1 VSFIGIFRDKV
12 AVKGLLIL
20 FGAMFLQQLSG
31 INAVL
36 FFANDIF
43 VQAGTELE
51 PRFNS
56 IIIGVVQV
64 LATIP
69 ATLVVDK
76 LGRKLLLIISAIAMA
91 IFITILGFYF
101 FFQVKIGQCV
111 FKNLA
116 L

>member
-1 VSFIGIFRDKV
+1 VSFIGIFRDKI
-12 AVKGLLIL
+12 AVKGLLIF
-20 FGAMFLQQLSG
+20 FGVMFLQEMSG

-43 VQAGTELE
+43 VQAGTSLE

-56 IIIGVVQV
+56 IIIGAVQA

-76 LGRKLLLIISAIAMA
+76 LGRKLLLTISAIAMA
-91 IFITILGFYF
+91 IFISILGIYFY
-101 FFQVKIGQCV
+101 FQVKRL
-111 FKNLA
+111 NLTDSWN
-116 L
+116 